1 MSEKPITDLIKKAY
15 KIYFDCA
22 LGDQEKNWAPH
33 ISCLMCATT
42 LNRMDEREPQ
52 CDVFRSSNCI
62 GLSQKSILVT
72 AVFVSTIMLGIQI
85 ELNIQLSILMHL
97 QH

>member
-33 ISCLMCATT
+33 ISCLTCATT
-42 LNRMDEREPQ
+42 LTEWMNGNHSAMS
-52 CDVFRSSNCI
+52 F
-62 GLSQKSILVT
+62 GLPMVL
-72 AVFVSTIMLGIQI
+72 A
-85 ELNIQLSILMHL
+85 
-97 QH
+97 